1 MGTFEHFLKVF
12 NIFWAVKLRKTGPL
26 YLSGTLRMLA
36 VHRYSFLLEVMW
48 VVSAPSYIMSGGWS
62 FNLPHPLT
70 HSLTH
75 STLVAFELEESTK
88 QLLNQPLQ
96 LIKTVRICVAFLLY
110 FEWVV
115 FILWNDSEKSKLGS
129 SFARHVKGHNSI
141 SIRSWGS
148 NSDKTGLEQN
158 CVNSGWWMIWN
169 TLLVLTPP

>member
-1 MGTFEHFLKVF
+1 MLNGFCISTGPFLNCLLVVDPFEHFLKVF

-26 YLSGTLRMLA
+26 YLSGTLCMLA

-110 FEWVV
+110 FCTLSGW
-115 FILWNDSEKSKLGS
+115 
-129 SFARHVKGHNSI
+129 FAFYLVKWFWKEQI
-141 SIRSWGS
+141 
-148 NSDKTGLEQN
+148 GLEF
-158 CVNSGWWMIWN
+158 CKTRKRS
-169 TLLVLTPP
+169 